1 MMSSVS
7 LKENTTSR
15 KDNTEMT
22 QIWSS
27 LWWPNNED
35 KDNDH
40 DHDHV
45 PELLEP
51 QVHVVGRGLAHGILH
66 VRAVRLLH
74 SAQVVHAEAH
84 LGRPDKGGAPRVSG
98 SRETSG

>member
-15 KDNTEMT
+15 KDNTEMK

-27 LWWPNNED
+27 LWWPDRED
-35 KDNDH
+35 N

-45 PELLEP
+45 PELLES